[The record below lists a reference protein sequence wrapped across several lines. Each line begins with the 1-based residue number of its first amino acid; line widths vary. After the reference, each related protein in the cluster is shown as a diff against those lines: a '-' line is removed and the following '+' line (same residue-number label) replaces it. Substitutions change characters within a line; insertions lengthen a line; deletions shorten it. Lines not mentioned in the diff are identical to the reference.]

1 MVGTK
6 PTFESAASADSAA
19 RSSGTV
25 RRTSIVR
32 AGLWPELRAG
42 PAHVF
47 QYGVGVRSRACAENV
62 IVETWE
68 RGVSR
73 FDRSR
78 AESLLGVRKLR
89 LCGYLPGVSTWVETG
104 ASVAGAAAVA
114 VAVVTDCGCGCGRG
128 YGLGSQVW
136 VFRLRL
142 RTGVSGV
149 GAPAVVTDW
158 SLRCGCSGLGPRCGC
173 SELWLELS
181 TVRTTGLRLRSKV

>member
-1 MVGTK
+1 M
-6 PTFESAASADSAA
+6 
-19 RSSGTV
+19 
-25 RRTSIVR
+25 R

-73 FDRSR
+73 FDRLR

-114 VAVVTDCGCGCGRG
+114 VVVATDWGLRCGCSGCG

-136 VFRLRL
+136 VLRPWL
-142 RTGVSGV
+142 RTGVSGAGVRDWVQGV
-149 GAPAVVTDW
+149 GV
-158 SLRCGCSGLGPRCGC
+158 RNCGLSSRRSGPRA
-173 SELWLELS
+173 
-181 TVRTTGLRLRSKV
+181 